1 MTLCYIGKAARKKY
15 AGFVGIIRRASVAS
29 GIRALL
35 PDAA

>member
-15 AGFVGIIRRASVAS
+15 AGFVGMIKRTSVAS
-29 GIRALL
+29 GIGAQL